1 MVGFGIGVPVF
12 AAGLRRALDGPAWI
26 AAGVAGLASLGVA
39 ALPLHPDHEV
49 PAHAVAAGIAY
60 ASLSLAPLLAAGP
73 LARGGDRGL
82 ARFSVG
88 AGALGAA
95 CLAATLAGP
104 ASGFFQRAGL
114 TTLDVWLVLVARRI
128 VRERGPE

>member
-1 MVGFGIGVPVF
+1 MVGFGVGVPLF
-12 AAGLRRALDGPAWI
+12 AAGLRKALDGPAWI
-26 AAGVAGLASLGVA
+26 AAGVAGLASFGVA

-49 PAHAVAAGIAY
+49 PAHAVAAGLAY

-73 LARGGDRGL
+73 LAATGRRGM

-88 AGALGAA
+88 AGVVGAA

-104 ASGFFQRAGL
+104 AHGFFQRAGL
-114 TTLDVWLVLVARRI
+114 TTLDVWLVLVALRV
-128 VRERGPE
+128 VRQP